1 MSTNHSNT
9 SFISVVAVTGLDINF
24 HLFATKDIF
33 EVCIIPT
40 QPFKVLQIFAS
51 VHVDEDAED
60 NFSQNTTNWVR

>member
-1 MSTNHSNT
+1 M
-9 SFISVVAVTGLDINF
+9 AVTGLDINF

-60 NFSQNTTNWVR
+60 NFSQNTTYWVR